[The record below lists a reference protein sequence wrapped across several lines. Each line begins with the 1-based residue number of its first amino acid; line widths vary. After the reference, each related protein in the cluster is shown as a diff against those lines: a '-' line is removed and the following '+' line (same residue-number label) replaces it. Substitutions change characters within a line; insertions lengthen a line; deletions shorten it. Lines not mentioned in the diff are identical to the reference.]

1 MVNNPQRIEITDPET
16 GEIVS
21 INPATAVS
29 NLRDLFVS
37 RRRLQVVA
45 TPWPNLTE
53 DQQRDEINRATE
65 WSEEVIREVV
75 EMVAQAGR
83 QVIHAKL
90 DNFKVKDGEVT
101 ITGKGRADDGA
112 LLSLNH
118 VGTKF
123 LKIVVADAEQFDQQR
138 DDMEPTPDQAD
149 LLPDHTEPENSKM
162 TDAEIADAFKAMDTD
177 VGIEDADD
185 SLHDEPKSPSDMGYE
200 ARINGDEP
208 DAPFDGGTDEHTAWK
223 DGYDRAQRDMDGV
236 DQEGYD
242 ARMNGYSPDK
252 CDWKKGSSEA
262 ELWLIGYN
270 RAKAEQDKEDAQAA
284 ESEDA

>member
-16 GEIVS
+16 GEVVS

-65 WSEEVIREVV
+65 WSEEVVKSVV

-118 VGTKF
+118 VGNKY
-123 LKIVVADAEQFDQQR
+123 LKIGVADAEQFDQQR
-138 DDMEPTPDQAD
+138 DDIPSRSGRSRGPCHGWQARRSAQQFQIF
-149 LLPDHTEPENSKM
+149 HS
-162 TDAEIADAFKAMDTD
+162 
-177 VGIEDADD
+177 G
-185 SLHDEPKSPSDMGYE
+185 HE
-200 ARINGDEP
+200 ARSRRQGRSRQAHGRTSQP
-208 DAPFDGGTDEHTAWK
+208 SS
-223 DGYDRAQRDMDGV
+223 DR
-236 DQEGYD
+236 
-242 ARMNGYSPDK
+242 
-252 CDWKKGSSEA
+252 SS
-262 ELWLIGYN
+262 N
-270 RAKAEQDKEDAQAA
+270 
-284 ESEDA
+284 